1 MNTCRIGM
9 AGLDT
14 SHVIAF
20 ASLLHEVSG
29 EYHVPGA
36 RIVAAFPGGSA
47 DFDLSTSRVEGY
59 TRVLQRERGVEIV
72 ESLSDLRGKCDAI
85 MLESIDGRVHLK
97 QFREVAEWG
106 VPVFIDK
113 PMTISSQEA
122 EEIARIAREKRVL
135 ATSASA
141 VRFAEKFQE
150 ALAMKSEEPLTGADC
165 HGPVAFV
172 EKCPGYFWY
181 GIHSVEML
189 FAALGAGCREV
200 LAVRGDDCDF
210 VAGRWADGRLG
221 TLRGHRTGNDAFG
234 GTLHRQTASVSFDV
248 SKGRKPYYASL
259 LEKVIPFFR
268 RESGV
273 VELAEAVE
281 VIRFLEA
288 ADQSAL
294 TGKWVAM

>member
-20 ASLLHEVSG
+20 ACLLHDASR
-29 EYHVPGA
+29 EYYVPGA

-47 DFDLSTSRVEGY
+47 DFDLSISRVEGF
-59 TRVLQRERGVEIV
+59 TSVLQREHGVEVV
-72 ESLSDLRGKCDAI
+72 ESLSDLRGRCDAI

-113 PMTISSQEA
+113 PMTISSREA
-122 EEIARIAREKRVL
+122 EEIARIAREKGVL

-141 VRFAEKFQE
+141 VRFAEKFRE
-150 ALAMKSEEPLTGADC
+150 ALAMKSEELLTGADC
-165 HGPVAFV
+165 HGPMAFV

-200 LAVRGDDCDF
+200 LAVRGDACDF

-221 TLRGHRTGNDAFG
+221 TLRGHRTGNDVFG

-248 SKGRKPYYASL
+248 STGSKPYYASL

-273 VELAEAVE
+273 VELSEAVE
-281 VIRFLEA
+281 VIRFLEVA
-288 ADQSAL
+288 NQSAL